1 MQRYDKVWKK
11 WTDYFYDN
19 GKCCIFAVRKKTVY
33 CLQLFSMSEP
43 ESNIIIYNTID
54 GKASVALYAKD
65 GKIWLNQMQMA
76 ELFATSKQSISY
88 HIINILKEKELMAT
102 SVVKEYLTTA
112 ADGKNYNVVFYS
124 LEMIIAVGYRV
135 RGIRGTQFRQWATE
149 HLTEYLVKG
158 FTMDDERLK
167 DPDGRP
173 DYFDELLLRIRDIR
187 ASEKRFY
194 QKVRDLF
201 ALSSDYDKTDKATQM
216 FFAETQNKLLY
227 AVTHQTAAELIVT
240 RADASLPN
248 MGLTTWKGS
257 IVRKG
262 DVIIAKNY
270 LQSDEIDSLNRLV
283 DIFLTSAEE
292 RVKGRRDLTLDYW
305 RKNVES
311 LLSFQE
317 KDILQGRGAIT
328 NEEAEEIVRQR
339 YDTFNARRKQLNALD
354 ADAED
359 IKMLEDL
366 EKSIIDRSKK

>member
-1 MQRYDKVWKK
+1 MVWR
-11 WTDYFYDN
+11 F
-19 GKCCIFAVRKKTVY
+19 V
-33 CLQLFSMSEP
+33 FSMLFYTFANMMDDQQ
-43 ESNIIIYNTID
+43 NIIIYRTAD
-54 GKASVALYAKD
+54 GRASVALYAKD
-65 GKIWLNQMQMA
+65 GKIWLNQQQMA
-76 ELFATSKQSISY
+76 ELFATSKQLISH
-88 HIINILKEKELMAT
+88 HIANILKERELNEI
-102 SVVKEYLTTA
+102 SVVKQYLTTA

-167 DPDGRP
+167 NPDGRP

-194 QKVRDLF
+194 QKIRDLF
-201 ALSSDYDKTDKATQM
+201 ALSSDYEKSDKATQM

-227 AVTHQTAAELIVT
+227 AVTHQTAAELIVA
-240 RADASLPN
+240 RADANQPN

-270 LQSDEIDSLNRLV
+270 LQNEEIDSLNRLV

-292 RVKGRRDLTLDYW
+292 RVKGRRDLTLEYW
-305 RKNVES
+305 RKNVDS
-311 LLSFQE
+311 LLTFQE
-317 KDILQGRGAIT
+317 KDILQGAGSIT
-328 NEEAEEIVRQR
+328 NYEAEETAKQV
-339 YDTFNARRKQLNALD
+339 YDVFNSKRKQIEAQAAD
-354 ADAED
+354 ADD
-359 IKMLEDL
+359 LKMLEDL
-366 EKSIIDRSKK
+366 EQSLKRKQGDKE

>member
-1 MQRYDKVWKK
+1 MEEQ
-11 WTDYFYDN
+11 
-19 GKCCIFAVRKKTVY
+19 
-33 CLQLFSMSEP
+33 Q
-43 ESNIIIYNTID
+43 NIIIYRTSD
-54 GKASVALYAKD
+54 GRASVALYAKD
-65 GKIWLNQMQMA
+65 GKIWLNQQQMA
-76 ELFATSKQSISY
+76 ELFATSKPNISM
-88 HIINILKEKELMAT
+88 HIANILKEKELNDF
-102 SVVKEYLTTA
+102 SVVKSFLTTA

-135 RGIRGTQFRQWATE
+135 RGVRGTQFRQWATE

-167 DPDGRP
+167 NPDGRP

-227 AVTHQTAAELIVT
+227 AVTHKTAAEIVVS
-240 RADASLPN
+240 RADANQPN

-257 IVRKG
+257 VVRKG
-262 DVIIAKNY
+262 DIVVAKNY
-270 LQSDEIDSLNRLV
+270 LLQDEIESLDRLV

-305 RKNVES
+305 RKNVDD
-311 LLSFQE
+311 LLTFQE
-317 KDILQGRGAIT
+317 KDILQGKGHIS
-328 NEEAEEIVRQR
+328 NEEMENMVRQV
-339 YDTFNARRKQLNALD
+339 YTTFDARRRKTNALQ

-359 IKMLEDL
+359 LKLLEDL
-366 EKSIIDRSKK
+366 ERSVKEKGKNKDK

>member
-1 MQRYDKVWKK
+1 MDEQ
-11 WTDYFYDN
+11 
-19 GKCCIFAVRKKTVY
+19 
-33 CLQLFSMSEP
+33 Q
-43 ESNIIIYNTID
+43 NIIIYRTAD
-54 GKASVALYAKD
+54 GRASVALYAKD
-65 GKIWLNQMQMA
+65 GKIWLNQQQMA
-76 ELFATSKQSISY
+76 ELFATSKPNISM
-88 HIINILKEKELMAT
+88 HIANILKENELYKD
-102 SVVKEYLTTA
+102 SVVKEFLTTA

-167 DPDGRP
+167 NPDGRP
-173 DYFDELLLRIRDIR
+173 DYFDELLARIRDIR

-201 ALSSDYDKTDKATQM
+201 KLCSDYDKTDKATQM

-227 AVTHQTAAELIVT
+227 AVTHQTAAELIVA
-240 RADASLPN
+240 RADANQPN
-248 MGLTTWKGS
+248 MGLTTWKGN

-262 DVIIAKNY
+262 DIIIAKNY
-270 LQSDEIDSLNRLV
+270 LQDNEIDSLNRLV

-305 RKNVES
+305 RKNVDN
-311 LLSFQE
+311 LLTFQE
-317 KDILQGRGAIT
+317 KDILQGKGSISNA
-328 NEEAEEIVRQR
+328 EAEEIVRSV
-339 YDTFNARRKQLNALD
+339 YDVFNAKRKQLDAQE

-359 IKMLEDL
+359 LRILEDL
-366 EKSIIDRSKK
+366 EKIILEKDKND

>member
-1 MQRYDKVWKK
+1 MKDDQQD
-11 WTDYFYDN
+11 
-19 GKCCIFAVRKKTVY
+19 
-33 CLQLFSMSEP
+33 
-43 ESNIIIYNTID
+43 IIIYRTAD
-54 GKASVALYAKD
+54 GRASVALYAKD
-65 GKIWLNQMQMA
+65 GKIWLNQQQMA
-76 ELFATSKQSISY
+76 ELFATSKQLISH
-88 HIINILKEKELMAT
+88 HIANILKERELT
-102 SVVKEYLTTA
+102 EFSVVKQYLTTA

-167 DPDGRP
+167 NPDGRP

-194 QKVRDLF
+194 QKIRDLF
-201 ALSSDYDKTDKATQM
+201 ALSSDYEKSDKATQM

-227 AVTHQTAAELIVT
+227 AVTHQTAAELIVA
-240 RADASLPN
+240 RADANQPN

-270 LQSDEIDSLNRLV
+270 LQNEEIDSLNRLV

-305 RKNVES
+305 RKNVDN
-311 LLSFQE
+311 LLTFQE
-317 KDILQGRGAIT
+317 KDILQGSGSIT
-328 NEEAEEIVRQR
+328 NYEAEETAKQV
-339 YDTFNARRKQLNALD
+339 YDVFNSKRKQVEAQNAD
-354 ADAED
+354 ADD
-359 IKMLEDL
+359 LKMLEDL
-366 EKSIIDRSKK
+366 EQSLKNKQGDKE

>member
-1 MQRYDKVWKK
+1 MDEQ
-11 WTDYFYDN
+11 
-19 GKCCIFAVRKKTVY
+19 
-33 CLQLFSMSEP
+33 Q
-43 ESNIIIYNTID
+43 NIIIYRTSD
-54 GKASVALYAKD
+54 GRASVALYAKD
-65 GKIWLNQMQMA
+65 GKIWLNQQHMA
-76 ELFATSKQSISY
+76 ELFATSKPNVSM
-88 HIINILKEKELMAT
+88 HIANILKEKELFKD
-102 SVVKEYLTTA
+102 SVVKEFLTTA

-167 DPDGRP
+167 NPDGRP
-173 DYFDELLLRIRDIR
+173 DYFDELLARIRDIR

-201 ALSSDYDKTDKATQM
+201 KLSSDYDKTDKATQM

-227 AVTHQTAAELIVT
+227 AVTHQTAAELIVA
-240 RADASLPN
+240 RADVNQPN

-270 LQSDEIDSLNRLV
+270 LQDNEIDSLNRLV

-305 RKNVES
+305 RKNIDN
-311 LLSFQE
+311 LLTFQD
-317 KDILQGRGAIT
+317 KDILQGKGSISNA
-328 NEEAEEIVRQR
+328 EAEEIVRSV
-339 YDTFNARRKQLNALD
+339 YDTFNAKRKQLDAQI

-359 IKMLEDL
+359 LKMLEDL
-366 EKSIIDRSKK
+366 EKSIVAIGKGGSK

>member
-1 MQRYDKVWKK
+1 MDDQ
-11 WTDYFYDN
+11 
-19 GKCCIFAVRKKTVY
+19 
-33 CLQLFSMSEP
+33 Q
-43 ESNIIIYNTID
+43 NIIIYRTAD
-54 GKASVALYAKD
+54 GRASVALYAKD
-65 GKIWLNQMQMA
+65 GKIWLNQQQMA
-76 ELFATSKQSISY
+76 ELFATSKQLISH
-88 HIINILKEKELMAT
+88 HIANILKERELNEI
-102 SVVKEYLTTA
+102 SVVKQYLTTA

-167 DPDGRP
+167 NPDGRP

-194 QKVRDLF
+194 QKIRDLF
-201 ALSSDYDKTDKATQM
+201 ALSSDYEKSDKATQM

-227 AVTHQTAAELIVT
+227 AVTHQTAAELIVA
-240 RADASLPN
+240 RADANQPN

-270 LQSDEIDSLNRLV
+270 LQNEEIDSLNRLV

-305 RKNVES
+305 RKNVDN
-311 LLSFQE
+311 LLTFQE
-317 KDILQGRGAIT
+317 KDILQGSGSIT
-328 NEEAEEIVRQR
+328 NYEAEETAKQV
-339 YDTFNARRKQLNALD
+339 YDVFNSKRKQVEAQNAD
-354 ADAED
+354 ADD
-359 IKMLEDL
+359 LKMLEDL
-366 EKSIIDRSKK
+366 EQSLKRKQGDKE

>member
-1 MQRYDKVWKK
+1 ML
-11 WTDYFYDN
+11 
-19 GKCCIFAVRKKTVY
+19 GIG
-33 CLQLFSMSEP
+33 FSMLFYTFANMMDDQQ
-43 ESNIIIYNTID
+43 NIIIYRTAD
-54 GKASVALYAKD
+54 GRASVALYAKD
-65 GKIWLNQMQMA
+65 GKIWLNQQQMA
-76 ELFATSKQSISY
+76 ELFATSKQLISH
-88 HIINILKEKELMAT
+88 HIANILKERELNEI
-102 SVVKEYLTTA
+102 SVVKQYLTTA

-167 DPDGRP
+167 NPDGRP

-194 QKVRDLF
+194 QKIRDLF
-201 ALSSDYDKTDKATQM
+201 ALSSDYEKSDKATQM

-227 AVTHQTAAELIVT
+227 AVTHQTAAELIVA
-240 RADASLPN
+240 RADANQPN

-270 LQSDEIDSLNRLV
+270 LQNEEIDSLNRLV

-305 RKNVES
+305 RKNVDS
-311 LLSFQE
+311 LLTFQE
-317 KDILQGRGAIT
+317 KDILQGAGSIT
-328 NEEAEEIVRQR
+328 NYEAEETAKQV
-339 YDTFNARRKQLNALD
+339 YDVFNSKRKQIEAQAAD
-354 ADAED
+354 ADD
-359 IKMLEDL
+359 LKMLEDL
-366 EKSIIDRSKK
+366 EQSLKRKQGDKE

>member
-1 MQRYDKVWKK
+1 MEEQ
-11 WTDYFYDN
+11 
-19 GKCCIFAVRKKTVY
+19 
-33 CLQLFSMSEP
+33 Q
-43 ESNIIIYNTID
+43 NIIIYRTAD
-54 GKASVALYAKD
+54 GRASVALYAKD
-65 GKIWLNQMQMA
+65 GKIWLNQQQMA
-76 ELFATSKQSISY
+76 ELFATSKPNISM
-88 HIINILKEKELMAT
+88 HIANILKEKELYRD
-102 SVVKEYLTTA
+102 SVVKEFLTTA

-167 DPDGRP
+167 NPDGRP
-173 DYFDELLLRIRDIR
+173 DYFDELLARIRDIR
-187 ASEKRFY
+187 TSEKRFY

-201 ALSSDYDKTDKATQM
+201 KLSSDYDKTDKATQM

-227 AVTHQTAAELIVT
+227 AVTHQTAAELIVA
-240 RADASLPN
+240 RADVNQPN

-270 LQSDEIDSLNRLV
+270 LQDNEIDSLNRLV

-305 RKNVES
+305 RKNIDN
-311 LLSFQE
+311 LLTFQD
-317 KDILQGRGAIT
+317 KDILQGKGSISNA
-328 NEEAEEIVRQR
+328 EAEEIVRSR
-339 YDTFNARRKQLNALD
+339 YDIFNVKRKQLDAQD

-359 IKMLEDL
+359 LKMLEDL
-366 EKSIIDRSKK
+366 EKSIVKKNKDDI